1 MHRIPPTDSSL
12 ARSRRRAVR
21 ERLRQRTL
29 GPISVVPT
37 MLTLANLVCGFA
49 AIHYATKP
57 FGETAMLGWTT
68 ITVGGSLIFL
78 GMFFDAVDGSVA
90 RLTRSTSD
98 LGAQLDSIA
107 DIVSFGVAPAF
118 LMLGLVDHYYRL
130 GGDAATPAFIGPGVD
145 SVYGKAVWAI
155 AALYVCGAG
164 LRLARFNAETPSHAE
179 EDHLNFKGLPTPGA
193 AGAVASL
200 IVLQQHLLHTSE
212 AAPSSITF
220 AKVAALAIPFIALL
234 CALGMVS
241 NLPYPH
247 VVNRYLR
254 GSRDFPSLVRI
265 ALPVMT
271 AIWFM
276 QETVAIACTAY
287 AISGPLRGVAR
298 RRRGWAT
305 EPVPVETE
313 LPFDSDADQD
323 LDGTLR

>member
-1 MHRIPPTDSSL
+1 
-12 ARSRRRAVR
+12 
-21 ERLRQRTL
+21 
-29 GPISVVPT
+29 

-57 FGETAMLGWTT
+57 FGETALLGWTT

-78 GMFFDAVDGSVA
+78 GMFFDAIDGSVA

-130 GGDAATPAFIGPGVD
+130 GGDAAAPAFIGPGVD
-145 SVYGKAVWAI
+145 SAYGKAVWAI

-164 LRLARFNAETPSHAE
+164 LRLARFNAETSSHAE

-212 AAPSSITF
+212 AVPSSITF

-241 NLPYPH
+241 SMPYAH

-254 GSRDFPSLVRI
+254 GGRDFQSLVRI
-265 ALPVMT
+265 ALPVM
-271 AIWFM
+271 AAVWFM

-287 AISGPLRGVAR
+287 ALSGPLRGMAR
-298 RRRGWAT
+298 RRHGDASADAADDDD
-305 EPVPVETE
+305 
-313 LPFDSDADQD
+313 LDFDSDADPD
-323 LDGTLR
+323 SELHGPLR

>member
-1 MHRIPPTDSSL
+1 MHRSPPID
-12 ARSRRRAVR
+12 APHIRSRRRAVR
-21 ERLRQRTL
+21 ERIRQRTL

-57 FGETAMLGWTT
+57 FGETALLGWTT
-68 ITVGGSLIFL
+68 ITLAGSLIFL
-78 GMFFDAVDGSVA
+78 GMFFDAIDGSVA

-118 LMLGLVDHYYRL
+118 LMLGLVDHYYRF
-130 GGDAATPAFIGPGVD
+130 GGDTATPAFVGPGVD
-145 SVYGKAVWAI
+145 SAYGKAVWAI

-179 EDHLNFKGLPTPGA
+179 DDHLNFKGLPTPGA

-220 AKVAALAIPFIALL
+220 AKIAALAIPIIALL

-241 NLPYPH
+241 SLPYPH

-254 GSRDFPSLVRI
+254 RGRDFQSLVRI
-265 ALPVMT
+265 ALPVMA

-276 QETVAIACTAY
+276 QETVAIACTTY
-287 AISGPLRGVAR
+287 ALSGPLRGLAR
-298 RRRGWAT
+298 RRRDDLAT
-305 EPVPVETE
+305 TPDVEHDLE
-313 LPFDSDADQD
+313 FDSESPQD
-323 LDGTLR
+323 LDGPLR